1 MNSVFDILS
10 WSFWCSKRYLRWPE
24 WNFSTSLAAR
34 MVFSLGQWK
43 MIRGSC
49 WLSFAAHPIRIYPRV
64 PYWLF
69 FKIYA
74 FPPKCF
80 EGNLEECMARVLV
93 QRSAWSLAFIH
104 QLMGKS
110 GSECECALDEIL
122 ETLLRSWHAAWWSRF
137 LLGQLSWGWALEKQI
152 SKAVPM
158 LPRFPSF
165 QWIRN
170 SRRVRSLRN
179 SLSSTIVH

>member
-1 MNSVFDILS
+1 MNSTVASVKWSYVACSKLRFSRVQWKMIRDSCRLSFRSTPIREYLRVPYWLLFNVCPAIYAFPHFESRTNSVFDILS

-74 FPPKCF
+74 PPPRAKIK
-80 EGNLEECMARVLV
+80 
-93 QRSAWSLAFIH
+93 RSELLL
-104 QLMGKS
+104 QLR
-110 GSECECALDEIL
+110 
-122 ETLLRSWHAAWWSRF
+122 LL
-137 LLGQLSWGWALEKQI
+137 
-152 SKAVPM
+152 
-158 LPRFPSF
+158 
-165 QWIRN
+165 
-170 SRRVRSLRN
+170 
-179 SLSSTIVH
+179 

>member
-1 MNSVFDILS
+1 MS

-74 FPPKCF
+74 FPHF
-80 EGNLEECMARVLV
+80 DTE
-93 QRSAWSLAFIH
+93 
-104 QLMGKS
+104 
-110 GSECECALDEIL
+110 
-122 ETLLRSWHAAWWSRF
+122 
-137 LLGQLSWGWALEKQI
+137 
-152 SKAVPM
+152 
-158 LPRFPSF
+158 
-165 QWIRN
+165 QWIL
-170 SRRVRSLRN
+170 SLTYWVGVSGAQKDIYGGQSETFLRRLQQELFSPLDNGNDQRQLLAQFRSTSNLDI
-179 SLSSTIVH
+179 SSGALLVVLQDICFPPPYTYTLYVKFMSSYV

>member
-1 MNSVFDILS
+1 MSCKFSWTPLGFRRKITDFEESKMLQSGNGIELVYGCGRECWENGVVYVSHVCMCLISDLYLLFVPFLCFPPFRYRTMNSVFDILS

-74 FPPKCF
+74 FPPP
-80 EGNLEECMARVLV
+80 
-93 QRSAWSLAFIH
+93 
-104 QLMGKS
+104 
-110 GSECECALDEIL
+110 
-122 ETLLRSWHAAWWSRF
+122 TL
-137 LLGQLSWGWALEKQI
+137 
-152 SKAVPM
+152 
-158 LPRFPSF
+158 
-165 QWIRN
+165 IRCT
-170 SRRVRSLRN
+170 
-179 SLSSTIVH
+179 LSSWVHTFKFPFKI